1 MKKRRRKMGVDL
13 MGHGGEYFSLNG
25 WESCLLV
32 AEAFGWQPA
41 GTTRPDGHEGEWDGN
56 YFLNARQRVTDDDA
70 KAISRALFRALN
82 AVSTEKPL
90 SIVQEANLNTV
101 MRLANYTSAGGF
113 MIW

>member
-1 MKKRRRKMGVDL
+1 MGVDL

-70 KAISRALFRALN
+70 KAISSNARTVWLSAASTSRSRA
-82 AVSTEKPL
+82 
-90 SIVQEANLNTV
+90 
-101 MRLANYTSAGGF
+101 
-113 MIW
+113 